1 MQGEFD
7 DLRYMIVL
15 ASEVD
20 QVDFSQVFETSP
32 DTLRVSVNGKLTF
45 FKWESKTPSSVEKLS
60 YKEGP
65 YTHTEILKILNKI
78 YPTTPIPLIHRIKF

>member
-7 DLRYMIVL
+7 KLRYMIVL
-15 ASEVD
+15 DSEVD

-32 DTLRVSVNGKLTF
+32 DTLRVSVDGLKTF
-45 FKWESKTPSSVEKLS
+45 FKWEGETPSSVEKLS

-65 YTHTEILKILNKI
+65 YTHTEILNILYGPEWVSDPN
-78 YPTTPIPLIHRIKF
+78 